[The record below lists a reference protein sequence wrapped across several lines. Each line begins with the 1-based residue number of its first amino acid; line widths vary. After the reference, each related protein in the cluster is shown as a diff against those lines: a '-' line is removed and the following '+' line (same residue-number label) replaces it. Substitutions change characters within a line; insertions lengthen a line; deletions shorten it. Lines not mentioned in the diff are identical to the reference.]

1 MLEPTP
7 RPAKPRRFRIEAG
20 RQKRQHASAD
30 LVLRDVGRVL
40 GEETNLL
47 CAIAALALV
56 GASQVSAIFTTAAFG
71 QGHVNINTA
80 NYVMPGCRSF
90 LARSKNE
97 DPFLQGRCF
106 GLVDG
111 IALGLAKC
119 LPTDITLFQVMRVVV
134 QYIDS
139 QPARLHE
146 DFRLLAGE
154 AMVKAWPCPVS
165 SKEM

>member
-1 MLEPTP
+1 MKRVDRRGSMPQRILSFGTLGGGL
-7 RPAKPRRFRIEAG
+7 AK
-20 RQKRQHASAD
+20 K
-30 LVLRDVGRVL
+30 
-40 GEETNLL
+40 TNLL

-134 QYIDS
+134 QYIDN

-154 AMVKAWPCPVS
+154 AMVKAWPCPRA